1 MELHEIA
8 GIFEQVKVSGLQP
21 DDYVVFR
28 TPQALD
34 VLAMAHLHEYLEK
47 VLGTSRILILDGG
60 ADLAIVR
67 PEMPQG
73 EPDGVQ
79 RDAAGRELLP
89 NGKPKTGTAPGAIA

>member
-8 GIFEQVKVSGLQP
+8 GIFEQVKVAGLQP

-28 TPQALD
+28 TPLQLD
-34 VLAMAHLHEYLEK
+34 VLAMAQLHEYLEK

-67 PEMPQG
+67 PEMPAA
-73 EPDGVQ
+73 EPDGTQ
-79 RDAAGRELLP
+79 RDAAGREILP
-89 NGKPKTGTAPGAIA
+89 NGQPKRGSAPGAIA